1 MERGV
6 AALTVSSADLFE
18 SIEAAGRA
26 GYDVVDIWL
35 DQIGEYLEGKRPIRE
50 VAERFTDASVRPGVI
65 NPILDIEVPNG
76 PKRKELLA
84 RTRRI
89 CELASASGVGTLQLV
104 SGTTYAGQPWSM
116 ICKETSRGLRE
127 IADLAAEYSLAI
139 AFEPIAWWPVRNA
152 RQAIEIIGGA
162 DRSNV
167 GVLLDSFHIFA
178 PQKARKACRLCFVHF
193 AALRT
198 SGATP
203 YEWLLVDFQTH
214 TMDTPPSGHTFSL
227 QQIITG
233 VLSFNRCHPRPYR
246 FRYRSKSRP
255 LRIVQ
260 IGDFLRKP
268 AQVNSPFPVRDVSL
282 TSDDEIEKHLLLII
296 CSYYEILG

>member
-178 PQKARKACRLCFVHF
+178 AQDDLEFIRTIDPAVISLVHLGDCVKKTGCEWCDKDRYPMPGDGIVPIREIMEAILSTGYDGLIADEMWPARYAQQKCDALYRELKGKADQIL
-193 AALRT
+193 AAMR
-198 SGATP
+198 
-203 YEWLLVDFQTH
+203 
-214 TMDTPPSGHTFSL
+214 
-227 QQIITG
+227 
-233 VLSFNRCHPRPYR
+233 
-246 FRYRSKSRP
+246 
-255 LRIVQ
+255 
-260 IGDFLRKP
+260 
-268 AQVNSPFPVRDVSL
+268 
-282 TSDDEIEKHLLLII
+282 
-296 CSYYEILG
+296 